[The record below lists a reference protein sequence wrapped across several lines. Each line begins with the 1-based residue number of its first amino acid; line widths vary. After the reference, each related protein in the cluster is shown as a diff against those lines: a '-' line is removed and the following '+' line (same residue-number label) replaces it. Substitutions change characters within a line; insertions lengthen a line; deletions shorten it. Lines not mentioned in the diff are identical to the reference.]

1 MLPNS
6 GLDAQGAKANTE
18 RQVLLRKES
27 LLHFRG
33 WQLEKTDSCPKAN
46 SQQLVRE
53 QELLMENF
61 RGAQVEGSTY
71 MKAQSAPKTNLKL
84 VLVSI
89 ISEKAMEPHSSTL
102 A

>member
-33 WQLEKTDSCPKAN
+33 WQLEEKADSCPKAN
-46 SQQLVRE
+46 SPCCAGDKSFLSGVFQGCIGRGKELCIGRYSQL
-53 QELLMENF
+53 
-61 RGAQVEGSTY
+61 
-71 MKAQSAPKTNLKL
+71 
-84 VLVSI
+84 
-89 ISEKAMEPHSSTL
+89 
-102 A
+102 